1 MRHATWI
8 ALEASPV
15 WRKMYGAYRKLPAA
29 ARSPIRWVTMPRWH
43 AATTLIQVASGK
55 KVVAGP
61 FRGMRLELSELPTAI
76 TPSGWRIGHHAAE
89 LLRSKPSPRCTGSL
103 NALRY

>member
-61 FRGMRLELSELPTAI
+61 FRGMRLELSPVSRRLLWSATYSGSTELELREVI
-76 TPSGWRIGHHAAE
+76 ERILQE
-89 LLRSKPSPRCTGSL
+89 K
-103 NALRY
+103 